1 MIRSARFAL
10 SLLAAAL
17 LAACATG
24 MDASYVGRLS
34 GPDDVHTLAVG
45 MAEFVS
51 MELPAASSTV
61 ALDPTPPE
69 QANNTLTPAFGA
81 ALRSHGFA
89 MADATGGAAPSAHHL
104 RYWVTPLDNGDLVR
118 LSIDGRAEGA
128 RFFVRNTYGALQSGG
143 PFTVRQLAAS
153 R

>member
-1 MIRSARFAL
+1 MIRALRFPL

-17 LAACATG
+17 SAACATG
-24 MDASYVGRLS
+24 MDASYVGRLA
-34 GPDDVHTLAVG
+34 GPGDAHALAAG
-45 MAEFVS
+45 MADFVS

-69 QANNTLTPAFGA
+69 QANNALTPAFA
-81 ALRSHGFA
+81 ATLRAHGFA
-89 MADATGGAAPSAHHL
+89 VADATGHAGPSAHHV
-104 RYWVTPLDNGDLVR
+104 RYWVAPLDNGDLVR
-118 LSIDGRAEGA
+118 LSIDGRTEGA
-128 RFFVRNTYGALQSGG
+128 RFFVRNAYGALQGGG

>member
-1 MIRSARFAL
+1 MIRALPFAL

-17 LAACATG
+17 MAACATG

-34 GPDDVHTLAVG
+34 GPGDVHALAVD

-69 QANNTLTPAFGA
+69 QANNALAPAFAA
-81 ALRSHGFA
+81 ALRSYGFA
-89 MADATGGAAPSAHHL
+89 VADGTGGARPSAHRV
-104 RYWVTPLDNGDLVR
+104 RYWVTPLDNGALLR
-118 LSIDGRAEGA
+118 LSIDGRTEGA
-128 RFFVRNTYGALQSGG
+128 RFFVRNAYGALQGGG
-143 PFTVRQLAAS
+143 PFTVRPLAAS